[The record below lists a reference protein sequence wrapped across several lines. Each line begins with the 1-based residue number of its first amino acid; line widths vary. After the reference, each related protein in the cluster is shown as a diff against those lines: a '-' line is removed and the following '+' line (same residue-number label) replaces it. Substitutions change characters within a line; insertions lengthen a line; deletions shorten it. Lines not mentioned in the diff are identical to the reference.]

1 MGWKIRQRPSP
12 DPSPNST
19 SEQRAVQCFVPAL
32 VHSRDSKPL
41 PTGATAS
48 YEKLARFVATGPALP
63 CLL

>member
-1 MGWKIRQRPSP
+1 MGLKIRQRPSP

-19 SEQRAVQCFVPAL
+19 SEQRAVQLMPAL

-48 YEKLARFVATGPALP
+48 YEQLTKFVGPALP